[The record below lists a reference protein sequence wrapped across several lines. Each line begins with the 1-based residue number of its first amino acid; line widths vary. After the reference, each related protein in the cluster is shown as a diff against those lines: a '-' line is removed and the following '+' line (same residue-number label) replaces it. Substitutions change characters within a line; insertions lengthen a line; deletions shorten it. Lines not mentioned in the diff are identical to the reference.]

1 MAALVGLFVSL
12 FSAWSFLEFETDRDD
27 LISSR
32 DALYENQRKF
42 LLEFPRS
49 DDVVIMVEGGTAQ
62 KRQEFVDLLAQLL
75 QGHSESF
82 YAIFPKV
89 LCKFPH
95 VTPTIPQ
102 QFIALFDSRVGLFK
116 KIFA

>member
-1 MAALVGLFVSL
+1 MKERFLERILLSTSAVARRHYLLVLMAALVGLFVSL

-62 KRQEFVDLLAQLL
+62 KLRDA
-75 QGHSESF
+75 
-82 YAIFPKV
+82 
-89 LCKFPH
+89 
-95 VTPTIPQ
+95 
-102 QFIALFDSRVGLFK
+102 
-116 KIFA
+116 